1 MTALPEQMSTR
12 ALELAR
18 QGLLRHGA
26 PSALPDR
33 LLVVDAE
40 RQLAIWIEAGAAGAA
55 WPVSTARNGI
65 GGEENSF
72 RTPPGWHR
80 IHARIGDGAGSGT
93 VFVSR
98 EPTGETWRGEVRDDE
113 FTLVVDQMSARGATK
128 LQPVPSHE

>member
-1 MTALPEQMSTR
+1 MPE
-12 ALELAR
+12 
-18 QGLLRHGA
+18 
-26 PSALPDR
+26 R

-40 RQLAIWIEAGAAGAA
+40 RQVATLFEAGEAVAA

-80 IHARIGDGAGSGT
+80 IHARIGEDAAPGT

-98 EPTGETWRGEVRDDE
+98 EPTGETLVRRGR
-113 FTLVVDQMSARGATK
+113 RR
-128 LQPVPSHE
+128 